1 MKILTTIIFISGFIF
16 MIAACSNAKKQ
27 VIAPIEN
34 KSEKIDSL
42 VTVKNTDTASIYKI
56 SYTKDVRPLVMEYC
70 GPCHTGGRN
79 SDLHIYE
86 ECKDMNE
93 DNIIRMRLPV
103 DDDEFMPVRRAP
115 LSDSLINI
123 FVQWGKD
130 GYIK

>member
-1 MKILTTIIFISGFIF
+1 
-16 MIAACSNAKKQ
+16 MIAACANTTKQ
-27 VIAPIEN
+27 VTAPVEN
-34 KSEKIDSL
+34 KAGKIDSSIT
-42 VTVKNTDTASIYKI
+42 VTNTDTTKNIYKI
-56 SYTKDVRPLVMEYC
+56 TYTKDVRPLVMEYC

-86 ECKDMNE
+86 ECKEMNE

-130 GYIK
+130 GYLK